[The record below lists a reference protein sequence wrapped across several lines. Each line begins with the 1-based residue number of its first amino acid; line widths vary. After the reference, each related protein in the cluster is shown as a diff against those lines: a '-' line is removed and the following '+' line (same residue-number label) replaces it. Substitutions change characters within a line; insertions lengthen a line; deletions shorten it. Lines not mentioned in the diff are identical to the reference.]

1 MKKIILAAF
10 VAVASLTANAQVWVG
25 GEVGFNTSKT
35 TLNGTELAKENNVTI
50 APEIGYSIN
59 DNWDI
64 AVALE
69 YAHSDVKGGANS
81 NGFSFNPYVRYTYLK
96 SGKFSAF
103 VDGGF
108 AYGYVH
114 TSGVQDNTNIWE
126 IAIKPGIAYGLSD
139 KVSLVAHVGDLGWRF
154 AKTGDV
160 KTNAFDLRVTNA
172 ITFGAYV
179 NF

>member
-35 TLNGTELAKENNVTI
+35 TLNGTELNKSNNVTI
-50 APEIGYSIN
+50 APEIGYKLN

-69 YAHSDVKGGANS
+69 YSHADVKGGANS
-81 NGFSFNPYVRYTYLK
+81 NGFAFNPYARYTYFK
-96 SGKFSAF
+96 SGNFSAF

-108 AYGYVH
+108 GYGYVH
-114 TSGVQDNTNIWE
+114 TSGVKDNMNLWE
-126 IAIKPGIAYGLSD
+126 IAVKPGIAYGLSD
-139 KVSLVAHVGDLGWRF
+139 KVSLVAHVGNLGWQF
-154 AKTGDV
+154 GKQGDV
-160 KTNAFDLRVTNA
+160 KTNSFGLDITNA

-179 NF
+179 SF